1 MLVIAIVAAF
11 LSVFPRAM
19 PSTFI
24 VVVGF
29 ADELSTGKRY

>member
-19 PSTFI
+19 PITVI

-29 ADELSTGKRY
+29 PDELSNGKRY